1 MSDADAAPMS
11 AAESERLTHEQGFTA
26 GHNPWVIALTVTLA
40 TFMEVLD
47 TSIANVSLNH
57 IAGSLSV
64 SEDESTWVLTSYL
77 VSNAIILPVSGW
89 FATKIGRK
97 RFYMGCVVVFTA
109 SSFLC
114 GIAPNLGLLVF
125 FRVLQGPSEQA
136 ILADTFP
143 PAKRGMAFAVYAMA
157 VVLAPA
163 IGPTLGG
170 YITDHFSWR
179 WVFFINVP
187 VGILSLILSS
197 RVVQDPPHLV
207 EAKKRAGRIDYVGL
221 ALIAVGLG
229 ALEYVLDKGQE
240 DDWFNSHTIVLFVVI
255 AAVAL
260 VSFILWELRE
270 EHPVVDVRLFK
281 NASFASANLMMLVLG
296 IALYGSTVLLPL
308 YLQIWMGYSAQQAGM
323 VLSPGGVAVILLLP
337 FVGRLVGKYDA
348 RYLLAFGFAILS
360 LALYHMARTIHPGM
374 DFSTAVWLRIYQAA
388 GLAFLFVPINTIVY
402 VGIPP
407 SKNNAVSGIVNLA
420 RNMGGDIGIA
430 IVTTLVARRS
440 QQHQATL
447 AAHTDPW
454 NKAFTS
460 QVAAIARA
468 LEHGGISAADA
479 TQRAYATVYGRLIR
493 EAQTLAYLD
502 VLLVFSVFTALMVP
516 LVFLI
521 QRPKPGAAPAGH

>member
-1 MSDADAAPMS
+1 
-11 AAESERLTHEQGFTA
+11 
-26 GHNPWVIALTVTLA
+26 
-40 TFMEVLD
+40 
-47 TSIANVSLNH
+47 
-57 IAGSLSV
+57 
-64 SEDESTWVLTSYL
+64 
-77 VSNAIILPVSGW
+77 
-89 FATKIGRK
+89 
-97 RFYMGCVVVFTA
+97 
-109 SSFLC
+109 
-114 GIAPNLGLLVF
+114 
-125 FRVLQGPSEQA
+125 
-136 ILADTFP
+136 
-143 PAKRGMAFAVYAMA
+143 
-157 VVLAPA
+157 
-163 IGPTLGG
+163 
-170 YITDHFSWR
+170 
-179 WVFFINVP
+179 
-187 VGILSLILSS
+187 
-197 RVVQDPPHLV
+197 
-207 EAKKRAGRIDYVGL
+207 
-221 ALIAVGLG
+221 
-229 ALEYVLDKGQE
+229 
-240 DDWFNSHTIVLFVVI
+240 
-255 AAVAL
+255 
-260 VSFILWELRE
+260 
-270 EHPVVDVRLFK
+270 
-281 NASFASANLMMLVLG
+281 MMLVLG